1 MAARSAPRADAALLG
16 WSVKKLAAAFPAS
29 FRDDDALKA
38 KAVLLAELRDQ
49 HPWVTPEVFQKAVY
63 LVAWKH
69 QSEYTP
75 PPAVFLDYC
84 EAARMEL
91 LREAVA
97 RSRKL
102 PPPAPPTDDE
112 RRMAEDKVEAAKLK
126 ARLSLPDKLRKKY
139 APGGGFPK
147 EWTR

>member
-1 MAARSAPRADAALLG
+1 MVLLKVSEAAAAPAPRPDAAQLA
-16 WSVKKLAAAFPAS
+16 WAVKKLAAAFPAS

-84 EAARMEL
+84 EAARVEL
-91 LREAVA
+91 LREAA
-97 RSRKL
+97 ATSRKL

-112 RRMAEDKVEAAKLK
+112 RRQAEDRVEAAKLR
-126 ARLSLPDKLRKKY
+126 ARLSLPEKLRARRK
-139 APGGGFPK
+139 
-147 EWTR
+147 R